1 MQFRQIQATL
11 HSWLGIVVLWSVF
24 LIFFTGSIAYFRT
37 EINLWSK
44 PENFLYLKAPPSSFE
59 SAQVAYDYLNTHAP
73 DAKRW
78 RVSLASPRM
87 PFNTLEWQDQNHKY
101 YKLQDPNTG
110 LILTEGRESLGGD
123 FFFKLHYSLYPL
135 PDVVGRTLVV
145 IVGVLFLIA
154 LITGIFTHKKIIK
167 DFFVFRSFKGQR
179 TLLDLHNI
187 TGVVTLPFYLIMAF
201 TGIMIFFYLLVP
213 AGINKHY
220 GENGIKKFY
229 SEIQYINPP
238 KSAANSA
245 LQLKEF
251 SVFSRQLPQQASN
264 GAALEKFEVK
274 NPNTSEALITFDYGY
289 NQLITFNNPQFI
301 FAANTGQNLNS
312 ERNLHPVAQIS
323 SATYGIHLGYYAS
336 QWMRGIL
343 AGLGLVGCI
352 MLVAGALLWQK
363 KRIKQQHTLSYNM
376 VAYLNYFT
384 FLGLPFATAM
394 YFLANRILTASL
406 EQRIQYE
413 LGIFF
418 ISWVGILFIPMLVKM
433 QKAMVVALILTAVIL
448 WMTVFSPLV
457 LAPQTFFF
465 NTLRHQQW
473 SVAGVDLVLMLIATG
488 YIFACFYFK
497 KIKMREVA
505 K

>member
-11 HSWLGIVVLWSVF
+11 HSWLGVVVLWLVF

-44 PENFLYLKAPPSSFE
+44 PENFLYLKSPPESFE
-59 SAQVAYDYLNTHAP
+59 SAQVAYDYLNIHAP

-78 RVSLASPRM
+78 RVKLASSRM
-87 PFNTLEWQDQNHKY
+87 PFNTLEWQDQNRKY

-135 PDVVGRTLVV
+135 PDIVGRTLVV
-145 IVGVLFLIA
+145 IIGVMFLIA

-179 TLLDLHNI
+179 TLLDLHHI

-201 TGIMIFFYLLVP
+201 TGIMIFFYLLMP
-213 AGINKHY
+213 EGINKHY

-229 SEIQYINPP
+229 SEIQYTHLP
-238 KSAANSA
+238 KSAADSA

-251 SVFSRQLPQQASN
+251 SVFSPQLPQQASN

-274 NPNTSEALITFDYGY
+274 NPNTAEALITFDYGY
-289 NQLITFNNPQFI
+289 NQLITFNNSQFI
-301 FAANTGQNLNS
+301 FAANTGQHLNS

-336 QWMRGIL
+336 LGMRGVL

-363 KRIKQQHTLSYNM
+363 KRIKQQHSLSYKV

-394 YFLANRILTASL
+394 YFLANRIFTANL

-413 LGIFF
+413 LSIFF
-418 ISWVGILFIPMLVKM
+418 MSWVGILWIPMLVKM
-433 QKAMVVALILTAVIL
+433 QKAIVLGFILTAIIM
-448 WMTVFSPLV
+448 WMTVFSPII
-457 LAPQTFFF
+457 LAPETFFL
-465 NTLRHQQW
+465 NTLWHQQW
-473 SVAGVDLVLMLIATG
+473 SVAGVDLVFMLIALG
-488 YIFACFYFK
+488 YICACYYFS
-497 KIKMREVA
+497 KIKMSEGA

>member
-78 RVSLASPRM
+78 RVSLASSRM

-110 LILTEGRESLGGD
+110 LILKEGRESLGGD

-145 IVGVLFLIA
+145 IVGGLFLIA

-179 TLLDLHNI
+179 TLLDLHHI

-238 KSAANSA
+238 KPVPDSSIK
-245 LQLKEF
+245 LKQF
-251 SVFSRQLPQQASN
+251 AVFSHQLPQQGSN
-264 GAALEKFEVK
+264 GGALEKFEVR
-274 NPNTSEALITFDYGY
+274 NPNTAEALITFDYGY
-289 NQLITFNNPQFI
+289 KKLITFNNPQFI
-301 FAANTGQNLNS
+301 FAANTGQNLNP
-312 ERNLHPVAQIS
+312 ERNLHPIAQIS
-323 SATYGIHLGYYAS
+323 SATYGIHLGYYAN
-336 QWMRGIL
+336 QWMRWML
-343 AGLGLVGCI
+343 ASLGFVGCI

-363 KRIKQQHTLSYNM
+363 KRIKQQHTLSYKL
-376 VAYLNYFT
+376 VSYLNYFT

-394 YFLANRILTASL
+394 YFLANRILLTNL

-413 LGIFF
+413 LFIFF
-418 ISWVGILFIPMLVKM
+418 ISWVGIVFIAMLVKM
-433 QKAMVVALILTAVIL
+433 QKAIVLAFILTAVIL
-448 WMTVFSPLV
+448 WMTVFSPIV

-497 KIKMREVA
+497 KIKLREVA

>member
-1 MQFRQIQATL
+1 MQFRQVQAIL
-11 HSWLGIVVLWSVF
+11 HSWFGIVVLWSVF

-44 PENFLYLKAPPSSFE
+44 PENFLYLKAPPSSLE

-78 RVSLASPRM
+78 RVNLATSRM
-87 PFNTLEWQDQNHKY
+87 PFNTLEWQDQTSKY
-101 YKLQDPNTG
+101 HKLQDPNTG

-179 TLLDLHNI
+179 TLLDLHHI

-201 TGIMIFFYLLVP
+201 TGVMIFFYLLMP
-213 AGINKHY
+213 MGINQQY

-229 SEIQYINPP
+229 SEIQYSNVP
-238 KSAANSA
+238 KPAEDSGI
-245 LQLKEF
+245 QLKEF
-251 SVFSRQLPQQASN
+251 SVFSRQLPQQGSN
-264 GAALEKFEVK
+264 GAVLEKFEVK
-274 NPNTSEALITFDYGY
+274 NPNTAEALITFDYGY
-289 NQLITFNNPQFI
+289 NKLITFNNPQFI
-301 FAANTGQNLNS
+301 FAANTGKNLSS

-336 QWMRGIL
+336 QWMRWML
-343 AGLGLVGCI
+343 ASLGLIGCI

-363 KRIKQQHTLSYNM
+363 KHIKQHNKLSYT
-376 VAYLNYFT
+376 VVSYLNYFT
-384 FLGLPFATAM
+384 FLGLPLATAM
-394 YFLANRILTASL
+394 YFLANRILLASL
-406 EQRIQYE
+406 EHRVQYE
-413 LGIFF
+413 LLIFF
-418 ISWVGILFIPMLVKM
+418 MSWIGILVIPMLVKM
-433 QKAMVVALILTAVIL
+433 QKAIVLAFILTAFIL
-448 WMTVFSPLV
+448 WMTVFSPIFLS
-457 LAPQTFFF
+457 PQAFIF
-465 NTLRHQQW
+465 NTLWHQQW
-473 SVAGVDLVLMLIATG
+473 SVAGVDLVFIFMATG
-488 YIFACFYFK
+488 YIFACYYFR